1 MRVDPRFEVA
11 AGSVTGRS
19 HVLAGKPNQDA
30 FAFRSAE
37 WGLVGVVCDGCG
49 SGTHSE
55 IGAAMGAR
63 IVASQVLREME
74 AGAAIDDEATF
85 ERVRERLLTA
95 LASAAEDMGV
105 AHARGVAEFFLF
117 TVLGVVISAE
127 RAVVFGAG
135 DGIFAVGDEITRIGP
150 FPGNAPP
157 YLGYGLSGEGPPF
170 SIHRAIPASSLT
182 SVLVGTDGAADYCA
196 LEGAAIP
203 GARGERVPQLRG
215 FWSEDRYFRNVDAVR
230 RSLSL
235 VNRDVTRPL
244 WDERRLHKEPGLLED
259 DTTLL
264 VVRRKKT
271 GAAA

>member
-1 MRVDPRFEVA
+1 MRVDERFEVA

-37 WGLVGVVCDGCG
+37 CGIVGVVCDGCG
-49 SGTHSE
+49 SGAHNE
-55 IGAAMGAR
+55 IGAAIGAR
-63 IVASQVLREME
+63 ILASQVLREME
-74 AGAAIDDEATF
+74 AGAAIGEEATF
-85 ERVRERLLTA
+85 ERVRERLLLA
-95 LASAAEDMGV
+95 LASAAQDMGI

-117 TVLGVVISAE
+117 TVLGVAISAE

-135 DGIFAVGDEITRIGP
+135 DGIFAVGDEVVRLGP

-157 YLGYGLSGEGPPF
+157 YLGYGLSGAGPRV
-170 SIHRAIPASSLT
+170 SIHRVLPASALT
-182 SVLVGTDGAADYCA
+182 SVLVGTDGAADYDTLAGA
-196 LEGAAIP
+196 LIP
-203 GARGERVPQLRG
+203 GAHGERVPPLRA
-215 FWSEDRYFRNVDAVR
+215 FWSEDRYFRNADAVR
-230 RSLSL
+230 RSLAL

-271 GAAA
+271 SAPD

>member
-1 MRVDPRFEVA
+1 MREDPRFEVA

-37 WGLVGVVCDGCG
+37 GGLVGVVCDGCG
-49 SGTHSE
+49 SGAHNE

-63 IVASQVLREME
+63 IIGEQVLREME
-74 AGAAIDDEATF
+74 AGAAIDEEATF
-85 ERVRERLLTA
+85 ERVRERVLAALVTA
-95 LASAAEDMGV
+95 AQAMGV

-117 TVLGVVISAE
+117 TVLGVAISAE
-127 RAVVFGAG
+127 RAVVFGVG
-135 DGIFAVGDEITRIGP
+135 DGVFAVRDEVVRLGP

-157 YLGYGLSGEGPPF
+157 YLGYGLSGEGPRF
-170 SIHRAIPASSLT
+170 SIHRVLAASSLT
-182 SVLVGTDGAADYCA
+182 SVLVGTDGAADYSS

-203 GARGERVPQLRG
+203 GAHGERVPPLEV

-230 RSLSL
+230 RSLAL

-264 VVRRKKT
+264 VVRRKKI
-271 GAAA
+271 AA